1 MAKTTGKTIRIY
13 LADGKPSGLLITEI
27 MGWTGRVYQIPR
39 TLLPSLAK
47 NEDLEKTGIYILS
60 GPSEANPNKEKVYIG
75 EGDNLFKRLAQHEK
89 NEKKDFWN
97 KATAVISKDEN
108 LTKSHVRYLESRLV
122 EVASKAKRAEVGNSN
137 SPRPKALPKPDVDYM
152 ESFLEQVLLILPILG
167 LSFAKPTPG
176 SQETQPDSPT
186 FEYNS
191 VGTHATAQEIDGEF
205 VVFKGST
212 ARKQGT
218 ASWKSYKSLR
228 DQLVKEK
235 KLIDLSKEYY
245 QFSENVGF
253 ASPSAA
259 AAVVYAGN
267 QNGRKKWKLKG
278 TRKTYKQWQEELLEQ
293 L

>member
-1 MAKTTGKTIRIY
+1 MR
-13 LADGKPSGLLITEI
+13 
-27 MGWTGRVYQIPR
+27 
-39 TLLPSLAK
+39 
-47 NEDLEKTGIYILS
+47 
-60 GPSEANPNKEKVYIG
+60 
-75 EGDNLFKRLAQHEK
+75 F
-89 NEKKDFWN
+89 EKKDFWN
-97 KATAVISKDEN
+97 KAIAVISKDEN
-108 LTKSHVRYLESRLV
+108 LTKAHVRYLESRLV